1 MSKEGRERK
10 RQWKKEMQEDWEILQ
25 ARLGLEEPPA
35 PRKRF
40 FRHPVAIAVTSVCAV
55 AIIGVSVGLG
65 IYNSSFTQAKTPS
78 TPSTPSVPVV
88 PVVPVTPPPSE
99 QAPPED
105 QNRYCTQAEYTAD
118 ETTITLKEYSLENDG
133 KILYFD
139 WYNKIE
145 DLHDFSY
152 SLISTGEIVA
162 FKESFYNIEN
172 GYLITLYITDNHTE
186 LEELDNFKNTCLE
199 TTNVK
204 NVEIKYAYGKSGGYS
219 MWEYNGYRYYMESYD
234 VPTLE
239 YTLGL
244 IEELLQQ

>member
-1 MSKEGRERK
+1 MSKERRERK

-25 ARLGLEEPPA
+25 TRLGLEEQPV
-35 PRKRF
+35 PRKHF
-40 FRHPVAIAVTSVCAV
+40 FRHPVTIAVTSVCAV
-55 AIIGVSVGLG
+55 AILGVSVGLG
-65 IYNSSFTQAKTPS
+65 IYNSSFMQAKTPS

-118 ETTITLKEYSLENDG
+118 ETTMTLKEYSLENDG

-139 WYNKIE
+139 WYENLDNLE
-145 DLHDFSY
+145 SFSY
-152 SLISTGEIVA
+152 SLNSTKEVIA
-162 FKESFYNIEN
+162 FREELLHSDTGFF
-172 GYLITLYITDNHTE
+172 ITLYVTDNHTE